1 LIKLAVIAANSGI
14 VSLMAW
20 LVAAVAFIVFVA
32 LTKFLGVT
40 INVVVA
46 DPLSYPVAVA
56 STVTLN
62 CSGSAFPLILQL

>member
-1 LIKLAVIAANSGI
+1 
-14 VSLMAW
+14 
-20 LVAAVAFIVFVA
+20 VFVA